1 MDGLSRRG
9 QGNRGTGDVYGAWPR
24 DLGSRTQWP
33 VRHHRPSRRVLVSR
47 PMSYRLAILTV
58 ALLAIAAGDAGAQGV
73 VTQRN
78 LSLGMAKTV
87 ADAALAECKPKGFNT
102 SVAVVDR
109 AGQVLVIL
117 RD

>member
-9 QGNRGTGDVYGAWPR
+9 EGNRGTGDVYGAWPH

-47 PMSYRLAILTV
+47 PMSYRLTPRLASFARGQAIL
-58 ALLAIAAGDAGAQGV
+58 AASLLALASGHAHGQGV

-78 LSLGMAKTV
+78 LSLGMAKTI
-87 ADAALAECKPKGFNT
+87 AEAAL
-102 SVAVVDR
+102 
-109 AGQVLVIL
+109 
-117 RD
+117 